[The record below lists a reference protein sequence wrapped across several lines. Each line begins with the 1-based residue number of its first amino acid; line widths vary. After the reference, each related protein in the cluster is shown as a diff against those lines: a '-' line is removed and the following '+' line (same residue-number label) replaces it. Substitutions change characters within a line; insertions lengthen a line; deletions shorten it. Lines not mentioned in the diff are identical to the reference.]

1 MNKNLGYIKDK
12 QEFFKAVKKDS
23 FLRSV
28 FRIEVMAFTMVSF
41 LRRVNR

>member
-23 FLRSV
+23 FLRFFFLELKLWLSQWSV
-28 FRIEVMAFTMVSF
+28 S
-41 LRRVNR
+41 